1 MAMDEGLEH
10 FRRARLKSVLL
21 LLAVFVAGTL
31 AGAAGDEWF
40 TRRPA
45 APASGARHVY
55 PGVLGRMHL
64 TAAQHVTIDSL
75 FDRER
80 PRNEAI
86 LSGVLPIL
94 RGEAD
99 SLRASI
105 RAVLTPDQQRLFDLE
120 HRSARADRASLLDS
134 TPAR

>member
-1 MAMDEGLEH
+1 
-10 FRRARLKSVLL
+10 
-21 LLAVFVAGTL
+21 
-31 AGAAGDEWF
+31 
-40 TRRPA
+40 
-45 APASGARHVY
+45 
-55 PGVLGRMHL
+55 
-64 TAAQHVTIDSL
+64 
-75 FDRER
+75 
-80 PRNEAI
+80 
-86 LSGVLPIL
+86 VLPIL

>member
-1 MAMDEGLEH
+1 MDEGLEH
-10 FRRARLKSVLL
+10 IRRARLRSVLVL
-21 LLAVFVAGTL
+21 LVVFVAGAL

-40 TRRPA
+40 ARRP
-45 APASGARHVY
+45 PPPPSRDRHVY

-64 TAAQHVTIDSL
+64 TDAQHVIIDSL
-75 FDRER
+75 LDLER
-80 PRNEAI
+80 PRNDAI

-105 RAVLTPDQQRLFDLE
+105 RVVLSPDQQRAFDLE
-120 HRSARADRASLLDS
+120 RRSARGVGVSPLDTTRA
-134 TPAR
+134 R

>member
-1 MAMDEGLEH
+1 MDEGLEH
-10 FRRARLKSVLL
+10 LRRARLRSVLL
-21 LLAVFVAGTL
+21 LLAVFVAGAL

-45 APASGARHVY
+45 PPTSAARHVY

-64 TAAQHVTIDSL
+64 TAAQHVAIDSL
-75 FDRER
+75 LNRER

-86 LSGVLPIL
+86 LGGVLPIL

-120 HRSARADRASLLDS
+120 RRSARADRASLFDS